1 MKKKGWA
8 PYSFKFK
15 YLIPSILYL
24 LFVCFLLVYEWS
36 HEIPSLITVIGIA
49 TLLITFFINYIG
61 GVRRVF
67 TNIFVKYN
75 LYNLVYLIGWLVL
88 SAGITMLEALFLP
101 DIMDTRSIIVAFLFL
116 GLGSIFYLIGIK
128 IVISNIKKISI

>member
-15 YLIPSILYL
+15 YLIPAIIYV
-24 LFVCFLLVYEWS
+24 LFVSVLLVYEWS
-36 HEIPSLITVIGIA
+36 HEIPSIITVIGIA
-49 TLLITFFINYIG
+49 GLLITFFINYIG

-75 LYNLVYLIGWLVL
+75 LYNLVYLAGWLVI
-88 SAGITMLEALFLP
+88 SAVIIILQALFLP
-101 DIMDTRSIIVAFLFL
+101 DIMDARSFIVSFLFL
-116 GLGSIFYLIGIK
+116 GFGSIFYLIGMK